1 MKRRR
6 IKNPFPA
13 QVANGGFVSHGLSAP
28 RMFASPDDIRKHTT
42 VTQHIL
48 LGCREDAMDCKR
60 LCDLGVTHVLNTC
73 SQLPNFHPDAF
84 VYHKIAILDA
94 PKVPIVNCAEAA
106 SSFLQ
111 RVERCGGRCLVHC
124 IAGSSRSVTLVVVG
138 AARG

>member
-1 MKRRR
+1 MR
-6 IKNPFPA
+6 I
-13 QVANGGFVSHGLSAP
+13 GGPES
-28 RMFASPDDIRKHTT
+28 
-42 VTQHIL
+42 
-48 LGCREDAMDCKR
+48 KR

-84 VYHKIAILDA
+84 VYHKIAVLDA